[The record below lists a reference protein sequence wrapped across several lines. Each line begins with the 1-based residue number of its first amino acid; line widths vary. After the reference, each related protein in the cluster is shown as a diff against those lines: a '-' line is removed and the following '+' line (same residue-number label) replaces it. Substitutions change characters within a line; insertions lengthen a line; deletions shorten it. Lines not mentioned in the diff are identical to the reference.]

1 MNTAGYTSK
10 YSSYRKYITSSEV
23 AYDSSQRRST
33 YSSSVADEYSSSRG
47 VSSSRKEIISGT
59 DTHSLPVYI
68 ATQDYQPEATNKDG
82 LALEEGQ
89 IVEVLDNKNTSSW
102 LVRTKARPPKI
113 GWAPGTIFEVPT
125 EYYRLKRHSR
135 ELSPTD
141 KPLTKIEE
149 ALLKRNAVFQD
160 LMKSEETFVSELHHL
175 LQTYLHFLD
184 CQSPPPSVRQLKDQ
198 LSLNL
203 REIYNFH
210 ANVLLKGFQYYSN
223 DPGIVGQTF
232 MRLERDFDH
241 HVRYCHDEPETEK
254 LLEDPVVREYF
265 EKAKE
270 QIETSEKTL
279 LDYLRLPIKRILDY
293 QQALKEMIRYSITAN
308 VPTDS
313 LQRALELM
321 LWIPKRA
328 SDLNLIRNI
337 LDLPTETAKLG
348 RLLRHEQFEVWQDN
362 LDGPKQQLHVFLF
375 KTKIVATERIE
386 PEDPDEVPE
395 FKHVFSMRLDK
406 YDIKKYPGNSNIVQ
420 FVPVDA
426 SLPTYFFKATA
437 TDNAEI
443 VKQAWIKDV
452 QENRETTGELPES
465 EVEVQG
471 EFIDFSDIKS
481 EFSEYS
487 SVSRKSSEYGDG
499 RDDESPPAKKPKT
512 PPAISRSTSAQS
524 VYSMNMDSLT
534 QTGSI
539 EMEGSSVTRTQYGF
553 RTVHETTAKMSL
565 KVTGNPMPVITW
577 YKDGV
582 LLQEDERKK
591 FYSDDDGYF
600 ALTIEPVQVEDTGRY
615 TCVATNEYGQ
625 ARTSAFF
632 RVVKVDREPEPPK
645 FLKVMRDLELHE
657 GDTAVFTCEVE
668 GWPEP
673 EIQFYLDGQPIH
685 ISREH
690 NIEYDGRTVRLT
702 VREVQPE
709 DGGSY
714 MLKAVNGSGEVQC
727 AATLTVIKDLEKNKM
742 PPYFQQQLN
751 DVTVV
756 EDQSVKFKTVCS
768 GDPTPEAV
776 WYING
781 VQLTNSDKVHMIAED
796 GVYILTI
803 DNITQ
808 HFDGELTCCA
818 FNRLGEISCSCRITV
833 NKADYAPSFEQEL
846 SDQVVTAGENVKLQV
861 VIAAQ
866 PEATVSWWFNDEQ
879 ISEHHPNVRLTAKAQ
894 AGNYTIEI
902 MKATTDMCGVIKCQ
916 ASNYLGTVF
925 SSANLS
931 VEQAKSAPTFTNM
944 LQNIVAL
951 PREHLKIQ
959 VSIIGCPRPTV
970 VWKLNGQEIKESPNI
985 KISSSETDYYLEILS
1000 FTENDA
1006 GELECTA
1013 ANSLGTAS
1021 SKCLLS
1027 KSPTKVES
1035 NFEKELPESTTAEGG
1050 QPVSFSVRSKQS
1062 ATFSWFLNGREL
1074 HDGDNGF
1081 RITAIG
1087 DQESRLIIESFSESL
1102 SGKLTCVATSP
1113 QGVSETS
1120 TDVKS
1125 TLGMKEGAG
1134 PLPPTV
1140 LAEYGGRVLL
1150 KVTVES
1156 DQAEVCW
1163 RLNGELLKN
1172 GEKVHIGRKG
1182 SDFFLEIE
1190 DIDDSASGELLCEV
1204 RQGTRS
1210 DTFGTNIKVERR
1222 ALTTLLDGLKDTS
1235 VCIGDTVQFNLSL
1248 KDAKRYEVKWLLND
1262 HELVESENVHI
1273 NVYPEQ
1279 AECSL
1284 KIENITEEFNG
1295 ELKCNILTPSGDY
1308 VSSAQLQVVPRA
1320 APVVVKGLSDSFVQA
1335 GDTVKFSVS
1344 AENAVEGKVRWVL
1357 NGSELLPSDSV
1368 IITTE
1373 HLNECSLTLKN
1384 INPEQSGI
1392 LECLITTPYGVS
1404 RSSAKLTVKPLPAKL
1419 MKPEFRAIMAPV
1431 VIYEGDT
1438 LETRVVLEGEPQPEV
1453 KWYINDVLLVED
1465 SNVEITTEKGISKVE
1480 IKKVNF
1486 DLNGT
1491 LKCVAKNEYGEV
1503 ATSTSVSIC
1512 RQIPV
1517 EFEQFLCDTT
1527 CREGDTLKLKAV
1539 LLGQPRPE
1547 VSWYLKGKKL
1557 VQTDKIHI
1565 YTEQNTYVA
1574 VISDITCDYSG
1585 EVLCKAVN
1593 EFGEAS
1599 SSAMLTVL
1607 PRGVPPDFLEWM
1619 NSISAVEGA
1628 EVVHHVKFTG
1638 EPKPT
1643 IRWFINNQ
1651 EVHNSDNFVIHTEKD
1666 VCTLTIK
1673 HFSASLAG
1681 EIICKAENDAGEVSC
1696 TSQMSLAPAG
1706 YVREEVSERS
1716 ELEAVALSTGEIEGS
1731 EAGTDFA
1738 VSLPDEDMEEET
1750 SRLESS
1756 VLAPKFITKIKD
1768 TRVTVGKQAVFECIV
1783 PGTKGVCVKWLKDNK
1798 EIELLAR
1805 IRVGS
1810 HKEENVIIHRLTVD
1824 DVTKAD
1830 AGTYTCVVM
1839 NEHGQEICSAK
1850 LEVDEQ
1856 WTVAQLPESVPEIVE
1871 VLHSCIVEE
1880 NEEAIMHCTVTGC
1893 PDAQVRWYKDNV
1905 RLESSERHEI
1915 VSEAN
1920 GVFVLKILNV
1930 TMKDAGEYKCEVFNA
1945 SGVASSTATLTVT
1958 VPMPKESTVG
1968 EAMAPK
1974 FVEPLI
1980 VSEDAHK
1987 KITMFT
1993 CKISGQPRPQVRWF
2007 KNEKMLSTS
2016 YKYEI
2021 INEEQDAYILKI
2033 HDTTT
2038 EDNGEYR
2045 CEAFNEN
2052 GIASSSVVLTM
2063 KFEQVT
2069 ESTVPESAPE
2079 FSKPLT
2085 SAVLNSGEALHLECT
2100 VVGQPAPSIQWYKSE
2115 EELRTTETI
2124 TITSFPNGLEC
2135 LDVNEATPSD
2145 SGDYRC
2151 IATNRV
2157 GYASS
2162 EATVTVH
2169 AAEEMETGELLGAV
2183 TEFVEPLHSQT
2194 VKENETGTLSCK
2206 VIGPPVTS
2214 VRWFKE
2220 DMMLESSEKYEIM
2233 SKGDGVFALQVH
2245 NSTAEDSGEFKCEV
2259 TTEKGSSTSKAQLT
2273 VEKSSLKQEFAEEQ
2287 PPEFLKSPTATSLTE
2302 GESLTLECSVT
2313 GKPRP
2318 TVQWFRNGE
2327 EIEEEESVKLETGDN
2342 GVCRLTVH
2350 NVTQKDAG
2358 QYRCIATNT
2367 SGASWSDVSVT
2378 VNVAEHAVLTPVFEA
2393 APIFVQQLQS
2403 CTVNAN
2409 EQHILQCRVT
2419 GAPQPQVRWLKDG
2432 VQLQPSEKYE
2442 MICEDG
2448 ETQILKVQ
2456 NFNEDDSA
2464 VYRCEASN
2472 AKGFAA
2478 SEASI
2483 KIQKAEVVTAVPT
2496 FSETLV
2502 ATSVVEGQPLL
2513 LECTVSGEQDAI
2525 VEWFKNDQRI
2535 DATQN
2540 VKIES
2545 LAGGVQHLE
2554 VRNVT
2559 LNDSGIYRCVVA
2571 NELGDSSTEA
2581 RVTVQ
2586 THETVEEAELCETVP
2601 VFVEVL
2607 KSQVAKESEVS
2618 SLTCKVYSSPK
2629 TEVQWF
2635 KDGVELKSSE
2645 KYELI
2650 NEVSG
2655 VFVLKVHDISKQD
2668 AGEYTCVA
2676 TNKMG
2681 SASSNAFLSVS
2692 VAEETVS
2699 GGQQMAPAFLS
2710 AITEAFPM
2718 CGEKVHLECVVT
2730 GNPPPEVHWLK
2741 NGQEVLSTGM
2751 MKVSTFSDGTQCL
2764 EIEHVAVKDAGDY
2777 CCVATNPLG
2786 QASTKIA
2793 VDVKTAE
2800 TEEDFKLYGTV
2811 PQFLETLHH
2820 CDVKENE
2827 TAIMKSKVIGT
2838 PLPEVRWYKDNELL
2852 ESSAKFELVSEVDG
2866 SFLLKV
2872 HDATEADVGEYRC
2885 EIFNSKGVAS
2895 SKAQLTVRA
2904 GEASETISA
2913 LKAPLFLETLTS
2925 CSLTEG
2931 EPLLL
2936 NCAVSGQPTP
2946 IIQWFKNGEEVK
2958 ATEQIKIETLP
2969 EGILRLVV
2977 QHTHVGDSG
2986 LYRCLAT
2993 NEAGKCST
3001 EATVSVQGN
3010 MKEYKRGYESGA
3022 LKGTTLCHQRNDYGD
3037 ARKGGA
3043 CETME
3048 FEELAET
3055 APEFVEVLH
3064 FCDVAET
3071 QEGILS
3077 CKLTGIP
3084 KPEVQWFKDG
3094 VPIEPSEKYEMVTD
3108 ESGLVLLKVHAAGRE
3123 DSGEYRCE
3131 ASNSRGVAWTEAPLN
3146 VKVAELM
3153 EYEEGEEVAPD
3164 FLEPVQACVVNKGED
3179 AMLICR
3185 ISGVPTPQVCWYKN
3199 GMPLVSDERVE
3210 ITSFGDRHKLVVH
3223 NAQQEDVADYRC
3235 EAKNDAGVVCIS
3247 FTGEDYLMES
3257 VQDETAPFFV
3267 REIQQES
3274 VNAGDKAVLT
3284 CQVSGNPT
3292 PEVHWYR
3299 DGKLLDLSKDVK
3311 IASTSDGTVT
3321 LVIQHARVEDQGNYR
3336 CEAVNILGSACSKAP
3351 LSVFPTEEIME
3362 VEESVSMQFTE
3373 PLHHYMMEKDTV
3385 AVFEC
3390 KLKAQPV
3397 STIVWYKDGAP
3408 IQPDNFTVIESLPDG
3423 LQRLTLK
3430 CTTVS
3435 AAGHYACLAKSD
3447 IKEVKTEDDLLISKE
3462 PLPLEFL
3469 QGLKRQYVKKGDTV
3483 TMRCQVNMKGR
3494 RKLPTVK
3501 WYKSGRELL
3510 PDKRVKME
3518 ASMDGWFTLTLTKF
3532 EENDAGMYTCIISEN
3547 SSLIKSEAPVELTV
3561 TEKGGEF
3568 SIVKELGSQTITA
3581 GEKLELE
3588 LVTSESCDAIRW
3600 LRNDEVLI
3608 NDKRT
3613 KIEQPEACVCRLTIA
3628 EASLRDQGNYSAIAT
3643 KGNMTLQSQAKVIVI
3658 DVQYLNI
3665 IQQVSVVSVSLKG
3678 FYWFIGEGKHLEVTK
3693 PLEDVAVP
3701 AGAEVTLEVQFNEPI
3716 DHAQW
3721 YLDSKELV
3729 SDAKVSLEQLDERI
3743 LRLHLKNADRGDAG
3757 LYAVVAHSG
3766 EETTECKANLSV
3778 QAPQFLTIT
3787 KGLGDVLTELHKPL
3801 TLTVNVD
3808 GLPESVEWL
3817 KDGEPIKEQAN
3828 LKIEVPAK
3836 GVYRLA
3842 FSDTLADSAGLYTF
3856 RAIDETGVIESSGTL
3871 SVVDMAEEP
3880 LQKMITKLAV
3890 VEGLVDQAVAERSP
3904 VCLRIKLNK
3913 KPKVVKWY
3921 KNGKEIIQSNKF
3933 KAKVDETSASL
3944 EISSLSAEDSGV
3956 YEVVASDERDS
3967 VASSGK
3973 LCVTS
3978 GSQLNITRGLEDTT
3992 VMKGTELT
4000 LEVELSKPAQMA
4012 IWYHG
4017 NEKLANSENLRLEEI
4032 DGRVHRLH
4040 VQHADIQDSGE
4051 YRVVVQSDGEKA
4063 ESKANIKVDTTP
4075 NLRITKELQ
4084 DVSPTLHETVIMEV
4098 QLEGLPENVEWLKN
4112 GSKLVSLP
4120 GMRIEVGEDGWHRLI
4135 LEDVLPDSAGLYKF
4149 RASSPDSSVE
4159 SSGTV
4164 ILKQPVEEKAG
4175 DAEAALTLVK
4185 GLEDQTVEPG
4195 NSISL
4200 SVKLNKRPKDIKWYS
4215 NGKEVLPSKRKKLK
4229 FDGLEATLEVDKAS
4243 EDDGGIYEVVATD
4256 ETTTIRSSGNV
4267 RIVVPTALK
4276 IISGLKPCEVT
4287 VGEPLTLSVQ
4297 LEGNA
4302 DVIEW
4307 LKDGVKLTNVPN
4319 YSFTCTEGLY
4329 NLLVKQAE
4337 MENAGEYT
4345 FTAKKAN
4352 DAVSSVGAVVV
4363 KSPRS
4368 EKALEQP
4375 EKLAFV
4381 KGLEDQQLQEGD
4393 ELKLKVQTNKKPM
4406 TVKWLRNGTPVTSTG
4421 GTTLVDNG
4429 DKVFELIV
4437 ENASQGD
4444 AGSYKVIIGDE
4455 HVSAESMATVVVAE
4469 KAAEKPLKVV
4479 KGMADLTC
4487 DLGSKAY
4494 FEVEISGK
4502 PKSYRWYKNGR
4513 EVKQTPRIS
4522 LKELDSGRYRLEIE
4536 KTDRDDGGE
4545 FSFEAEN
4552 SVGKVRSQALL
4563 TVQSPAAKKD
4573 SAAEPLVITRPLDNQ
4588 KAEEGA
4594 EISFEAEFNKKPK
4607 EVHWYKGMDVV
4618 TGNERIKISSPTMNA
4633 SKLDVI
4639 RVSPEDSS
4647 SYRIEAV
4654 DDLGNVVTST
4664 ANLIVNAS
4672 PERLQ
4677 FIKPMADVQVAKGDT
4692 ATLEVQV
4699 KGIPQSVKWY
4709 KNGRLLTSQGR
4720 QQEIGKGTYVLKIPD
4735 ASNDDQ
4741 GLYKCELENQL
4752 GSIATEGTLVVL
4764 PLAEEA
4770 SKEEIG
4776 TLKVLKGL
4784 PDLALYVGDDLLLEV
4799 ELSSKPEEVLWFNN
4813 GHPVPANKCEVENM
4827 PNGHALCRC
4836 RLPNIDIS
4844 NDGTFTVKARNPYS
4858 SVDSSNK
4865 LTVKGK
4871 PPKILRGL
4879 EDRRASPGNRVV
4891 FEIEVDRKPK
4901 LVKWYKNGRLV
4912 KESARTV
4919 LITADDCTYQLV
4931 INDVDKQ
4938 DLGNYSVEVSNDFG
4952 IAKSDAKLSII
4963 ELEDETWHRSPKIV
4977 KPLNDLEIFEGN
4989 HATFSVTVEGKPK
5002 SVTWY
5007 RNGVKL
5013 TSSQGA
5019 LTTQLDDST
5028 YKLTLRECHKDD
5040 TGLIKVLA
5048 MNDFG
5053 SDTSEGKLIV
5063 KEIPMERVPT
5073 SMEKAARFVI
5083 PLEDVTTE
5091 TSKKVVLSCKVEG
5104 VPTPVIKWFVHK
5116 ELHFNVSVETSFS
5129 TAALAFIVMFSGFN
5143 NWVEFR
5149 FKDGKEIDQNERLT
5163 YSIDEDKVCSL
5174 FISAITPEDEG
5185 CYAALAKNSLG
5196 QDRTECNVTVA
5207 VASKSAKELEHGAA
5221 PEFIKPL
5228 RSKSIIEGEDLTL
5241 DARIIG
5247 NPIPEI
5253 CWFVDGKVVE
5263 PTERVQGKIECIASE
5278 VVFRLVIKSARLSD
5292 AANYKCVATNKYG
5305 TKESEADITIEV
5317 LKPADLVQPKFVI
5330 PLSDLHVVEGE
5341 TLRAEV
5347 KIRGRPVPTL
5357 SWFCNK
5363 TEVAKKDRLSIEE
5376 LGDNRWLF
5384 TLKDA
5389 RPEDSGFYECVATNS
5404 MGSDVSQAYFTVKRR
5419 QIWTMLTW
5427 EISSALASGVRREKG
5442 ANFYPPVFNVPLH
5455 DRCLPEKATMTIE
5468 CYVDANPTAKIQW
5481 YKGDLLLDDDAHV
5494 QTENYPDGKCR
5505 LRINFFSSGDVGYYR
5520 CIATNELG
5528 SATTSA
5534 YLSMEVEKE
5543 GEVER
5548 RREYAPYFTK
5558 ALENVRTCVGKP
5570 LVLECN
5576 VAGIPF
5582 PEIRWYKDGMMVFG
5596 QGAIMEL
5603 FEDGKCRLKI
5613 EKISD
5618 KDVGAYRCVASNVH
5632 GSSSCACTVGT
5643 EISKEERREGRE
5655 PPVILKGLTDLWAEK
5670 GDDLEFKCEIAGS
5683 KPLEIKWYKDGVLLR
5698 PSERLNVE
5706 LKEDGVATLLIHSCK
5721 FADEGMYRLLVE
5733 NSEGSAHSMCSVI
5746 VNTKLEKL
5754 PALVLPTGAAPTV
5767 IIPLENQR
5775 QIEGNLIEL
5784 ACQFSGEPTHIRWY
5798 KDGQEIGSDGHV
5810 RIEFLDNG
5818 QSRLSIKT
5826 LMLKD
5831 EGSYRCVASNEFGSS
5846 STKCFMR
5853 VEGEICVFSST
5864 SFCVPLR
5871 NKRALEFQDVHLECT
5886 YSSAEIPKITW
5897 LKDGDELSESDRIKM
5912 ETFPDGK
5919 CRLSIFRVTS
5929 LDDGLYRCVAEDST
5943 GTANTKSRLTVKP
5956 VFADIGPAKK
5966 AEKKGKPPLFIEPL
5980 RDVKSAQ
5987 GEAVR
5992 LVCQVQGDPSPSIR
6006 WMKDGDRVYNGGK
6019 YSISFSEDG
6028 LAELIIQKSTTLDSG
6043 CYRCVAENEY
6053 GSARTLGTVKVTKE
6067 ETKAL
6072 MNLEDQIKQGRA
6084 PGFIHPLT
6092 VKRITAGGSVVLE
6105 CLPYGNPFPDIR
6117 WLKDGVEISPSE
6129 RIKVKAEKDG
6139 WQRLF
6144 ISDALLSDDGFYRC
6158 VASND
6163 FGTNSTKAELIVE
6176 EDLEKQIS
6184 QEPVVEPE
6192 LHQKPRFKQGL
6203 ESITIHKGSPAE
6215 FECFPIGIP
6224 YPDVQWFK
6232 NGNPLMPSSRVV
6244 MWKDHWG
6251 YQRLVILNADLDD
6264 MGEYKCQISNAE
6276 GSAVSEG
6283 SLTVLFDAFEKEVKG
6298 LAATARSHREFADKP
6313 EIALMLRHLKNK
6325 HAFSGFPVIFDCLV
6339 KGPEAMEVQ
6348 WFHNGKPIDSSKRVS
6363 MHYAGGGS
6371 YALVIQHAEALDGGE
6386 YVVEFRSPGGVISS
6400 SAVLDVTVP
6409 RLDSM
6414 SIEARSNSLSH
6425 RPYEMIT
6432 RKTKYVG
6439 VPTPPDRGPFI
6450 AEVTGHFLTLSW
6462 IPTKR
6467 TPPRYSQVTYIVEMR
6482 ELPYKEWYVVDFNIP
6497 QPCCKIRNMEHGKS
6511 YQFRVRAE
6519 NLYGI
6524 SDPSP
6529 PSPPSQ
6535 LMAPPQ
6541 PVLDKNNRPIPL
6553 LDPYA
6558 QNAIQKVYGEQ
6569 YACAPWFSPMK
6580 TKNFYCASQGKV
6592 TVALQV
6598 HGYPTPR
6605 ITWYFR
6611 GLELNTSLP
6620 ITKYDIRNCGAECSL
6635 TISAFTKEDVGQYQ
6649 CRASND
6655 NGDALQDFMIDIAVR
6670 PCFIQPLR
6678 SKVVKSGN
6686 VCSVTCQIDG
6696 TPMPDIKWFKDWKPL
6711 YENNRI
6717 KFAFDP
6723 PSTYSLIIET
6733 PLSRDT
6739 GVYTCV
6745 ASNEAGKWSR
6755 MIIRKSSI
6763 RTDKLDCIRI
6773 LEEVYAFMVSQYHAT
6788 DANGLVGANGFHA

>member
-241 HVRYCHDEPETEK
+241 HVKYCHDEPETEK

-328 SDLNLIRNI
+328 SDLNLIHNI

-348 RLLRHEQFEVWQDN
+348 RLLRHEQFEVWQDS
-362 LDGPKQQLHVFLF
+362 LDRPKGQLHVFLF
-375 KTKIVATERIE
+375 KTKIVATEKVE

-395 FKHVFSMRLDK
+395 FKHVFTVRLDK
-406 YDIKKYPGNSNIVQ
+406 YDIREYLGNSNIVQ
-420 FVPVDA
+420 LVPVDA

-437 TDNAEI
+437 PDNAEI

-452 QENRETTGELPES
+452 QENIETTGELPES

-471 EFIDFSDIKS
+471 DFIDFSDIKS

-487 SVSRKSSEYGDG
+487 NG

-524 VYSMNMDSLT
+524 VYMT

-632 RVVKVDREPEPPK
+632 RVVRVDREPEQPK

-657 GDTAVFTCEVE
+657 GDTATFTCEVE

-714 MLKAVNGSGEVQC
+714 VLKAVNGSGEVQC

-751 DVTVV
+751 DVVVV

-768 GDPTPEAV
+768 GDPTPEVV

-818 FNRLGEISCSCRITV
+818 FNRLGEISCCCRITV
-833 NKADYAPSFEQEL
+833 NKADYPPSFEQEL
-846 SDQVVTAGENVKLQV
+846 RDQVVTAGEAVKLQV
-861 VIAAQ
+861 VISAQ

-879 ISEHHPNVRLTAKAQ
+879 ISEYHPSVRLSAKPQ
-894 AGNYTIEI
+894 AGIYSIEI
-902 MKATTDMCGVIKCQ
+902 TKATTDMCGVIKCQ

-931 VEQAKSAPTFTNM
+931 VEEAKSAPAFRNM
-944 LQNIVAL
+944 LQDIVAL
-951 PREHLKIQ
+951 PREYLKIH
-959 VSIIGCPRPTV
+959 VSTTGYPRPTV
-970 VWKLNGQEIKESPNI
+970 AWKLNGEEIKESPNV
-985 KISSSETDYYLEILS
+985 KISSSGNDYYLEILS

-1013 ANSLGTAS
+1013 VNSLGIAS
-1021 SKCLLS
+1021 SKCQVS
-1027 KSPTKVES
+1027 TSPAKMKS
-1035 NFEKELPESTTAEGG
+1035 NFEKDLPKSTTAEEGK
-1050 QPVSFSVRSKQS
+1050 PISFSVQSKQS

-1074 HDGDNGF
+1074 HDSDSGI
-1081 RITAIG
+1081 RIMAIG

-1102 SGKLTCVATSP
+1102 SGRLTCTATSP
-1113 QGVSETS
+1113 LGVSETS
-1120 TDVKS
+1120 TDIKS

-1134 PLPPTV
+1134 PLPPIV

-1150 KVTVES
+1150 KVTIES

-1163 RLNGELLKN
+1163 RLNGEPLKN
-1172 GEKVHIGRKG
+1172 SEKVHVGRKG
-1182 SDFFLEIE
+1182 ADFFLEIE

-1210 DTFGTNIKVERR
+1210 DTFGTTVKVERR
-1222 ALTTLLDGLKDTS
+1222 ALTTLLDGLKDTT
-1235 VCIGDTVQFNLSL
+1235 VRVGDTVQFNLSL
-1248 KDAKRYEVKWLLND
+1248 KDAKKYEVKWFLND
-1262 HELVESENVHI
+1262 HELVESEKVHI

-1279 AECSL
+1279 AECCL
-1284 KIENITEEFNG
+1284 KIESITEEFNG
-1295 ELKCNILTPSGDY
+1295 ELKCNIMTPSGDY
-1308 VSSAQLQVVPRA
+1308 VSSAQLHVVPRA

-1335 GDTVKFSVS
+1335 GDTVKFSVF
-1344 AENAVEGKVRWVL
+1344 AENAVEGKVKWVL

-1368 IITTE
+1368 IIATE
-1373 HLNECSLTLKN
+1373 QQNECSLTLKN
-1384 INPEQSGI
+1384 INPQQSGV
-1392 LECLITTPYGVS
+1392 LECLISTPYGVS
-1404 RSSAKLTVKPLPAKL
+1404 RSSAKLTVKPLPEKL

-1453 KWYINDVLLVED
+1453 KWYINDVPLVED

-1486 DLNGT
+1486 DLNGV

-1503 ATSTSVSIC
+1503 ATSTSVSIR

-1574 VISDITCDYSG
+1574 IISDITCDYSG

-1619 NSISAVEGA
+1619 NSISAVDGA

-1638 EPKPT
+1638 EPTPT

-1651 EVHNSDNFVIHTEKD
+1651 EVHNSDNFAIHTDKD

-1673 HFSASLAG
+1673 HFSASLVG

-1706 YVREEVSERS
+1706 YIREEVSERS

-1810 HKEENVIIHRLTVD
+1810 HKEENLIIHRLTVD

-1839 NEHGQEICSAK
+1839 NEHGQEICSAR

-1856 WTVAQLPESVPEIVE
+1856 WTVAQLPETVPEIVE
-1871 VLHSCIVEE
+1871 VLHSCVVEE

-1905 RLESSERHEI
+1905 QLESSKRHQM
-1915 VSEAN
+1915 VSEAE
-1920 GVFVLKILNV
+1920 GVFVLKIPNV

-1958 VPMPKESTVG
+1958 VPTAKEPTVG

-1974 FVEPLI
+1974 FVEPLM

-1987 KITMFT
+1987 KVTMFT
-1993 CKISGQPRPQVRWF
+1993 CKIYGQPRPQVRWF
-2007 KNEKMLSTS
+2007 KNEKMLNSS

-2021 INEEQDAYILKI
+2021 INEEQDSYVLKI

-2052 GIASSSVVLTM
+2052 GIASNVFSCRFPLV
-2063 KFEQVT
+2063 EQVT
-2069 ESTVPESAPE
+2069 ESTLPESAPE
-2079 FSKPLT
+2079 FSKPLK
-2085 SAVLNSGEALHLECT
+2085 SAVLNKGEALHLECT
-2100 VVGQPAPSIQWYKSE
+2100 VVGQPAPSIQWFKSE
-2115 EELRTTETI
+2115 EELKTTETV
-2124 TITSFPNGLEC
+2124 TITSLPNGVEC
-2135 LDVNEATPSD
+2135 LDMKETMPSD

-2151 IATNRV
+2151 IATNRL
-2157 GYASS
+2157 GYSSS
-2162 EATVTVH
+2162 EATVAVH
-2169 AAEEMETGELLGAV
+2169 APEEMETAELLEST
-2183 TEFVEPLHSQT
+2183 TEFVESLHNQT
-2194 VKENETGTLSCK
+2194 VKENETGILSCR
-2206 VIGPPVTS
+2206 VTGPPVTS
-2214 VRWFKE
+2214 VQWFKE
-2220 DMMLESSEKYEIM
+2220 DVLLESSEKYEII
-2233 SKGDGVFALQVH
+2233 SEANGVFALQVH
-2245 NSTAEDSGEFKCEV
+2245 DSTAEDSGEFKCEV
-2259 TTEKGSSTSKAQLT
+2259 TTEKGSSISKAYLT
-2273 VEKSSLKQEFAEEQ
+2273 VEKSSVKEEFAEEQ
-2287 PPEFLKSPTATSLTE
+2287 PPEILKSLTPTSLRE
-2302 GESLTLECSVT
+2302 GESLTLECTVT

-2327 EIEEEESVKLETGDN
+2327 EIEVDESVKLETSSG

-2358 QYRCIATNT
+2358 EYRCIATNT
-2367 SGASWSDVSVT
+2367 CGASWSDASVT
-2378 VNVAEHAVLTPVFEA
+2378 VNVAEQAVPTSLTEA
-2393 APIFVQQLQS
+2393 APLFVRQLQS
-2403 CTVNAN
+2403 CTVKAN

-2419 GAPQPQVRWLKDG
+2419 GAPKPQVRWLKNG
-2432 VQLQPSEKYE
+2432 VELEPSAKYE
-2442 MICEDG
+2442 IVCEDG
-2448 ETQILKVQ
+2448 ETHILKVQ
-2456 NFNEDDSA
+2456 NFNKDDSA

-2472 AKGFAA
+2472 EKGFAA
-2478 SEASI
+2478 SEANI
-2483 KIQKAEVVTAVPT
+2483 EIQRAEVATAVPT

-2502 ATSVVEGQPLL
+2502 STSVVEGEPLL
-2513 LECTVSGEQDAI
+2513 LECTVSGEQDSI
-2525 VEWFKNDQRI
+2525 VEWFKNGQKI
-2535 DATQN
+2535 EATQN

-2554 VRNVT
+2554 VRNIA
-2559 LNDSGIYRCVVA
+2559 LSDSGVYRCVVA
-2571 NELGDSSTEA
+2571 NQLGDSSTEA

-2586 THETVEEAELCETVP
+2586 THETVEEAELCEAVP
-2601 VFVEVL
+2601 VFIEVL
-2607 KSQVAKESEVS
+2607 KSQVAKENEVA
-2618 SLTCKVYSSPK
+2618 SLSCKVYGLP
-2629 TEVQWF
+2629 TAEVQWF

-2650 NEVSG
+2650 SEVSG
-2655 VFVLKVHDISKQD
+2655 VFLLQVHNIGKQD

-2681 SASSNAFLSVS
+2681 SVSSNAFLTVS
-2692 VAEETVS
+2692 VAEERVS
-2699 GGQQMAPAFLS
+2699 ASQQMAPAFLS

-2730 GNPPPEVHWLK
+2730 
-2741 NGQEVLSTGM
+2741 
-2751 MKVSTFSDGTQCL
+2751 
-2764 EIEHVAVKDAGDY
+2764 A
-2777 CCVATNPLG
+2777 
-2786 QASTKIA
+2786 
-2793 VDVKTAE
+2793 AE
-2800 TEEDFKLYGTV
+2800 TEGDFKLYGTV
-2811 PQFLETLHH
+2811 PQFVETLHN
-2820 CDVKENE
+2820 CDVQENE
-2827 TAIMKSKVIGT
+2827 TAVMKCKVIGT
-2838 PLPEVRWYKDNELL
+2838 PLPEVRWFKENASL
-2852 ESSAKFELVSEVDG
+2852 ESSAKFELTSDVDG
-2866 SFLLKV
+2866 LFLLKI
-2872 HDATEADVGEYRC
+2872 HNAKEEDVGEYRC
-2885 EIFNSKGVAS
+2885 EVFNCKGVAS
-2895 SKAQLTVRA
+2895 SKAQLSVTV
-2904 GEASETISA
+2904 GETSEAVKA
-2913 LKAPLFLETLTS
+2913 LEAPLFVKTLTS

-2931 EPLLL
+2931 EHLQL

-2946 IIQWFKNGEEVK
+2946 TIQWFKNGEEIK
-2958 ATEQIKIETLP
+2958 ATGLVKIESLP
-2969 EGILRLVV
+2969 EGILTLVV
-2977 QHTHVGDSG
+2977 QNAHVGDSG
-2986 LYRCLAT
+2986 MYRCLAT
-2993 NEAGKCST
+2993 NEAGECST
-3001 EATVSVQGN
+3001 EATVSVQGKYFPSIIQFFPLN
-3010 MKEYKRGYESGA
+3010 
-3022 LKGTTLCHQRNDYGD
+3022 T
-3037 ARKGGA
+3037 A

-3048 FEELAET
+3048 LEELAET
-3055 APEFVEVLH
+3055 APEFVQVLH

-3077 CKLTGIP
+3077 CKLTGFP
-3084 KPEVQWFKDG
+3084 KPQVRWFKDG
-3094 VPIEPSEKYEMVTD
+3094 VPIQPSEKYEMVTD
-3108 ESGLVLLKVHAAGRE
+3108 DNGLVLLKVHVAGRE

-3131 ASNSRGVAWTEAPLN
+3131 AFNSRGVAWTEAPLN
-3146 VKVAELM
+3146 VKAAELM

-3179 AMLICR
+3179 AVLICR

-3199 GMPLVSDERVE
+3199 GVPLVPDERVE
-3210 ITSFGDRHKLVVH
+3210 ITSFGDRHTLVVH

-3235 EAKNDAGVVCIS
+3235 EAKNDAGVVWS
-3247 FTGEDYLMES
+3247 DAT
-3257 VQDETAPFFV
+3257 
-3267 REIQQES
+3267 
-3274 VNAGDKAVLT
+3274 
-3284 CQVSGNPT
+3284 VSGNPT

-3299 DGKLLDLSKDVK
+3299 DGKLLDLSKDVE

-3321 LVIQHARVEDQGNYR
+3321 LVIQHAKVEDQGNYR

-3362 VEESVSMQFTE
+3362 VEESASMQFIE
-3373 PLHHYMMEKDTV
+3373 PLHHYMREEDTV

-3408 IQPDNFTVIESLPDG
+3408 ILPDNFTVIESLPDG
-3423 LQRLTLK
+3423 LQRLTLR
-3430 CTTVS
+3430 CTTAS
-3435 AAGHYACLAKSD
+3435 AVGHYACLAKSD
-3447 IKEVKTEDDLLISKE
+3447 ITEVKTEDDLLSISKV
-3462 PLPLEFL
+3462 PLALEFL
-3469 QGLKRQYVKKGDTV
+3469 QGLKRQCVKKGDTV

-3494 RKLPTVK
+3494 SKLPTVK

-3518 ASMDGWFTLTLTKF
+3518 ATMDGWFTLTVSKF
-3532 EENDAGMYTCIISEN
+3532 EENDAGMYTCIITEN
-3547 SSLIKSEAPVELTV
+3547 SSVIKSEAPVELTV
-3561 TEKGGEF
+3561 TEAGGEF
-3568 SIVKELGSQTITA
+3568 TIVKELASQTISA

-3588 LVTSESCDAIRW
+3588 LVTSESWDDIRW
-3600 LRNDEVLI
+3600 LHNNEVVL

-3613 KIEQPEACVCRLTIA
+3613 KIEQPEACVCRLTVA
-3628 EASLRDQGNYSAIAT
+3628 ETSPKDQGNYFVIAT
-3643 KGNMTLQSQAKVIVI
+3643 KGNKTVESQAKVIVT
-3658 DVQYLNI
+3658 
-3665 IQQVSVVSVSLKG
+3665 
-3678 FYWFIGEGKHLEVTK
+3678 EGKHLEITK
-3693 PLEDVAVP
+3693 ALEDITVP

-3743 LRLHLKNADRGDAG
+3743 LRLHLKNADKNDAG
-3757 LYAVVAHSG
+3757 VYGVVAHSG
-3766 EETTECKANLSV
+3766 EQTTECKANLSV
-3778 QAPQFLTIT
+3778 QAQQFLTIT
-3787 KGLGDVLTELHKPL
+3787 KGLDDVLVEPHKPL

-3808 GLPESVEWL
+3808 GLPEKVEWL
-3817 KDGEPIKEQAN
+3817 KDGEPLKEQAN
-3828 LKIEVPAK
+3828 LKIEVPAN

-3842 FSDTLADSAGLYTF
+3842 ISDTLPDSAGLYTF

-3871 SVVDMAEEP
+3871 SLMDMAEELP
-3880 LQKMITKLAV
+3880 QKRITKLEM
-3890 VEGLVDQAVAERSP
+3890 VEGLMDQAVAEREP

-3921 KNGKEIIQSNKF
+3921 KNGKEIIPSNRF
-3933 KAKVDETSASL
+3933 KAEVDETGASL
-3944 EISSLSAEDSGV
+3944 EISSLLAEDSGL

-3973 LCVTS
+3973 LLVTS
-3978 GSQLNITRGLEDTT
+3978 ASQLDITRGLQDRT

-4000 LEVELSKPAQMA
+4000 LEIQLSKPADMA
-4012 IWYHG
+4012 TWYHG
-4017 NEKLANSENLRLEEI
+4017 TEKLANGQNLRLEEI
-4032 DGRVHRLH
+4032 DGRVYRLH
-4040 VQHADIQDSGE
+4040 VQHADIQDAGE
-4051 YRVVVQSDGEKA
+4051 YRVVVKGDGEKA
-4063 ESKANIKVDTTP
+4063 ESKANITVKTIP
-4075 NLRITKELQ
+4075 NLRISKELQ

-4098 QLEGLPENVEWLKN
+4098 LLEGLPDNVEWFKN
-4112 GSKLVSLP
+4112 GSKLSSVP
-4120 GMRIEVGEDGWHRLI
+4120 GMRIEVGGDGWHRLI

-4149 RASSPDSSVE
+4149 RASNPDGSVE

-4164 ILKQPVEEKAG
+4164 ILKQPVEEKPG
-4175 DAEAALTLVK
+4175 DAEAALTLMK
-4185 GLEDQTVEPG
+4185 GLEDQTVDLGHP
-4195 NSISL
+4195 ISL

-4215 NGKEVLPSKRKKLK
+4215 NGKEIRPSMKKKIK

-4243 EDDGGIYEVVATD
+4243 EDDGGIYEVVVSD
-4256 ETTTIRSSGNV
+4256 ENTTIRSSGNV
-4267 RIVVPTALK
+4267 RIAGINCANFDT
-4276 IISGLKPCEVT
+4276 SR
-4287 VGEPLTLSVQ
+4287 
-4297 LEGNA
+4297 
-4302 DVIEW
+4302 

-4329 NLLVKQAE
+4329 NLQVKQAE
-4337 MENAGEYT
+4337 MGNAGEYM
-4345 FTAKKAN
+4345 FIARKAS
-4352 DAVSSVGAVVV
+4352 DAVSSVGSVVV
-4363 KSPRS
+4363 KSPPS
-4368 EKALEQP
+4368 EEAVEQP
-4375 EKLAFV
+4375 EKLTFV
-4381 KGLEDQQLQEGD
+4381 ECLEDQQLQEGD

-4406 TVKWLRNGTPVTSTG
+4406 TVKWTRNGIPVTSTG
-4421 GTTLVDNG
+4421 GTKLVDNG
-4429 DKVFELIV
+4429 DRVFELIV
-4437 ENASQGD
+4437 ENASRGD

-4455 HVSAESMATVVVAE
+4455 HASAESVADVVVIE
-4469 KAAEKPLKVV
+4469 KAAEKPLQVL

-4487 DLGSKAY
+4487 DIGSKAC
-4494 FEVEISGK
+4494 FEVQISGK

-4522 LKELDSGRYRLEIE
+4522 LKEMDGGRYCLEIE
-4536 KTDRDDGGE
+4536 KTVTDDGGE

-4552 SVGKVRSQALL
+4552 DVGKVHSQALL
-4563 TVQSPAAKKD
+4563 TVQSPAARKGP
-4573 SAAEPLVITRPLDNQ
+4573 AAEPLVITRPLDDQ
-4588 KAEEGA
+4588 TAEEGA
-4594 EISFEAEFNKKPK
+4594 EISFEAEFNRGPK

-4618 TGNERIKISSPTMNA
+4618 TGNEKVKISSPAVNA
-4633 SKLDVI
+4633 SKLHVT

-4647 SYRIEAV
+4647 SYRVEAI
-4654 DDLGNVVTST
+4654 DDLGNIVTST
-4664 ANLIVNAS
+4664 ARLTVNAS
-4672 PERLQ
+4672 PERLE

-4709 KNGRLLTSQGR
+4709 KNGRLLPSQGR
-4720 QQEIGKGTYVLKIPD
+4720 QQEIGKGTYILKIPN
-4735 ASNDDQ
+4735 ASDDDQ
-4741 GLYKCELENQL
+4741 ATYKCELENQL
-4752 GSIATEGTLVVL
+4752 GSISTEGTLVVL
-4764 PLAEEA
+4764 PSVEEA
-4770 SKEEIG
+4770 GEKEIG
-4776 TLKVLKGL
+4776 ALKVLKGL
-4784 PDLALYVGDDLLLEV
+4784 ADITLYVGDDLLLEV

-4813 GHPVPANKCEVENM
+4813 GHPVLARNCEVEVM
-4827 PNGHALCRC
+4827 PNGHAVCRC

-4844 NDGTFTVKARNPYS
+4844 CDGTFTVKARNPYGS
-4858 SVDSSNK
+4858 ADSSNK

-4871 PPKILRGL
+4871 PPKILTGL
-4879 EDRRASPGNRVV
+4879 EDRRTSPGNRVV
-4891 FEIEVDRKPK
+4891 FEVEVDRKPK

-4912 KESARTV
+4912 KENERTV
-4919 LITADDCTYQLV
+4919 LISVDDCTYQLV
-4931 INDVDKQ
+4931 LNDVDKE
-4938 DLGNYSVEVSNDFG
+4938 DVGNYLVEVSNDFG
-4952 IAKSDAKLSII
+4952 VAKSEAKLTII
-4963 ELEDETWHRSPKIV
+4963 EPVDEMWRSSPRIV
-4977 KPLNDLEIFEGN
+4977 KGLNDVEIFDGN
-4989 HATFSVTVEGKPK
+4989 HATFSVTVEGKPT
-5002 SVTWY
+5002 SVRWY
-5007 RNGVKL
+5007 RNGTEL
-5013 TSSQGA
+5013 TSSQRV
-5019 LTTQLDDST
+5019 LPTQLDGFT

-5040 TGLIKVLA
+5040 MGVIKVLA

-5053 SDTSEGKLIV
+5053 SDTSEGRLIV
-5063 KEIPMERVPT
+5063 KEVPT
-5073 SMEKAARFVI
+5073 GRMPSGMEKAARFII
-5083 PLEDVTTE
+5083 PLEDVAAE
-5091 TSKKVVLSCKVEG
+5091 ESKKAVLSCKVEG
-5104 VPTPVIKWFVHK
+5104 LPTPLIKW
-5116 ELHFNVSVETSFS
+5116 
-5129 TAALAFIVMFSGFN
+5129 
-5143 NWVEFR
+5143 
-5149 FKDGKEIDQNERLT
+5149 FKDGKEIDKNERVT
-5163 YSIDEDKVCSL
+5163 YSMDEDKVCSL
-5174 FISAITPEDEG
+5174 SIGAISPEDEG

-5196 QDRTECNVTVA
+5196 QDRTECYLTIA
-5207 VASKSAKELEHGAA
+5207 APKGAEELEHGVA

-5241 DARIIG
+5241 D
-5247 NPIPEI
+5247 NWHIPSSTLQ
-5253 CWFVDGKVVE
+5253 WLRDVFQTPFDSLPQHSNLPGGFVNGKVVE

-5305 TKESEADITIEV
+5305 TKESAADITIEV

-5330 PLSDLHVVEGE
+5330 PLSDLHVAEGE

-5347 KIRGRPVPTL
+5347 KIR
-5357 SWFCNK
+5357 
-5363 TEVAKKDRLSIEE
+5363 E

-5389 RPEDSGFYECVATNS
+5389 RPEDSGFYECVATNI
-5404 MGSDVSQAYFTVKRR
+5404 MGSDVSQAYFTIKP
-5419 QIWTMLTW
+5419 
-5427 EISSALASGVRREKG
+5427 SGVRREKG
-5442 ANFYPPVFNVPLH
+5442 ADFYPPVFNVPLH

-5468 CYVDANPTAKIQW
+5468 CYVDANPKAKIQW
-5481 YKGDLLLDDDAHV
+5481 YKGDLPLDDNAHV

-5520 CIATNELG
+5520 CVATNELG

-5558 ALENVRTCVGKP
+5558 TLENVRTCVGKS
-5570 LVLECN
+5570 LALECT
-5576 VAGIPF
+5576 VAGVPF
-5582 PEIRWYKDGMMVFG
+5582 PEIRWYKDGMMIFG
-5596 QGAIMEL
+5596 QEAITEL
-5603 FEDGKCRLKI
+5603 FEDGKCCLKI
-5613 EKISD
+5613 ERISD
-5618 KDVGAYRCVASNVH
+5618 KDVGAYRCVASNIH

-5643 EISKEERREGRE
+5643 EILKEERREGRE

-5670 GDDLEFKCEIAGS
+5670 GDDLEFRCEIAGS
-5683 KPLEIKWYKDGVLLR
+5683 QPLEIKW
-5698 PSERLNVE
+5698 S
-5706 LKEDGVATLLIHSCK
+5706 
-5721 FADEGMYRLLVE
+5721 
-5733 NSEGSAHSMCSVI
+5733 
-5746 VNTKLEKL
+5746 
-5754 PALVLPTGAAPTV
+5754 
-5767 IIPLENQR
+5767 
-5775 QIEGNLIEL
+5775 
-5784 ACQFSGEPTHIRWY
+5784 
-5798 KDGQEIGSDGHV
+5798 
-5810 RIEFLDNG
+5810 
-5818 QSRLSIKT
+5818 
-5826 LMLKD
+5826 
-5831 EGSYRCVASNEFGSS
+5831 
-5846 STKCFMR
+5846 
-5853 VEGEICVFSST
+5853 
-5864 SFCVPLR
+5864 
-5871 NKRALEFQDVHLECT
+5871 
-5886 YSSAEIPKITW
+5886 
-5897 LKDGDELSESDRIKM
+5897 
-5912 ETFPDGK
+5912 
-5919 CRLSIFRVTS
+5919 
-5929 LDDGLYRCVAEDST
+5929 
-5943 GTANTKSRLTVKP
+5943 
-5956 VFADIGPAKK
+5956 
-5966 AEKKGKPPLFIEPL
+5966 
-5980 RDVKSAQ
+5980 
-5987 GEAVR
+5987 
-5992 LVCQVQGDPSPSIR
+5992 
-6006 WMKDGDRVYNGGK
+6006 
-6019 YSISFSEDG
+6019 
-6028 LAELIIQKSTTLDSG
+6028 
-6043 CYRCVAENEY
+6043 
-6053 GSARTLGTVKVTKE
+6053 
-6067 ETKAL
+6067 
-6072 MNLEDQIKQGRA
+6072 
-6084 PGFIHPLT
+6084 
-6092 VKRITAGGSVVLE
+6092 
-6105 CLPYGNPFPDIR
+6105 
-6117 WLKDGVEISPSE
+6117 
-6129 RIKVKAEKDG
+6129 
-6139 WQRLF
+6139 
-6144 ISDALLSDDGFYRC
+6144 
-6158 VASND
+6158 
-6163 FGTNSTKAELIVE
+6163 
-6176 EDLEKQIS
+6176 
-6184 QEPVVEPE
+6184 
-6192 LHQKPRFKQGL
+6192 
-6203 ESITIHKGSPAE
+6203 
-6215 FECFPIGIP
+6215 
-6224 YPDVQWFK
+6224 
-6232 NGNPLMPSSRVV
+6232 
-6244 MWKDHWG
+6244 
-6251 YQRLVILNADLDD
+6251 
-6264 MGEYKCQISNAE
+6264 
-6276 GSAVSEG
+6276 
-6283 SLTVLFDAFEKEVKG
+6283 
-6298 LAATARSHREFADKP
+6298 
-6313 EIALMLRHLKNK
+6313 
-6325 HAFSGFPVIFDCLV
+6325 
-6339 KGPEAMEVQ
+6339 
-6348 WFHNGKPIDSSKRVS
+6348 
-6363 MHYAGGGS
+6363 
-6371 YALVIQHAEALDGGE
+6371 
-6386 YVVEFRSPGGVISS
+6386 
-6400 SAVLDVTVP
+6400 
-6409 RLDSM
+6409 
-6414 SIEARSNSLSH
+6414 
-6425 RPYEMIT
+6425 
-6432 RKTKYVG
+6432 
-6439 VPTPPDRGPFI
+6439 
-6450 AEVTGHFLTLSW
+6450 FLTL
-6462 IPTKR
+6462 
-6467 TPPRYSQVTYIVEMR
+6467 
-6482 ELPYKEWYVVDFNIP
+6482 
-6497 QPCCKIRNMEHGKS
+6497 
-6511 YQFRVRAE
+6511 
-6519 NLYGI
+6519 
-6524 SDPSP
+6524 
-6529 PSPPSQ
+6529 
-6535 LMAPPQ
+6535 
-6541 PVLDKNNRPIPL
+6541 
-6553 LDPYA
+6553 
-6558 QNAIQKVYGEQ
+6558 
-6569 YACAPWFSPMK
+6569 
-6580 TKNFYCASQGKV
+6580 
-6592 TVALQV
+6592 
-6598 HGYPTPR
+6598 
-6605 ITWYFR
+6605 
-6611 GLELNTSLP
+6611 
-6620 ITKYDIRNCGAECSL
+6620 L
-6635 TISAFTKEDVGQYQ
+6635 T
-6649 CRASND
+6649 
-6655 NGDALQDFMIDIAVR
+6655 
-6670 PCFIQPLR
+6670 
-6678 SKVVKSGN
+6678 
-6686 VCSVTCQIDG
+6686 
-6696 TPMPDIKWFKDWKPL
+6696 
-6711 YENNRI
+6711 
-6717 KFAFDP
+6717 
-6723 PSTYSLIIET
+6723 
-6733 PLSRDT
+6733 
-6739 GVYTCV
+6739 
-6745 ASNEAGKWSR
+6745 
-6755 MIIRKSSI
+6755 
-6763 RTDKLDCIRI
+6763 
-6773 LEEVYAFMVSQYHAT
+6773 
-6788 DANGLVGANGFHA
+6788 